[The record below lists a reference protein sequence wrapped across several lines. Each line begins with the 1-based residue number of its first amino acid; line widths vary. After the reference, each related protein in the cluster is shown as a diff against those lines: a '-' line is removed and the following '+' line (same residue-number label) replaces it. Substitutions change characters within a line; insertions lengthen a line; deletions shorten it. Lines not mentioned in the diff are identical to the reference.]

1 MLFADLLSLHLNTF
15 LTFFSLVDI
24 IIVTALE
31 CIQHYPLQDRHHVIL
46 SSHAGCMARDL
57 ISIVSM
63 HSFKPYIHMH
73 HMLTHTHNYTP
84 DLSRYHMGGL
94 YYRKHVANLASLWM
108 Y

>member
-1 MLFADLLSLHLNTF
+1 MLSSYLVSMLFADLLSLHLNTF

-57 ISIVSM
+57 ISIVST

-73 HMLTHTHNYTP
+73 HMLTHTHTLHTRLVPLPYGWTV
-84 DLSRYHMGGL
+84 L
-94 YYRKHVANLASLWM
+94 
-108 Y
+108 